1 MLKSLTEVFPQ
12 ATWVKLIGE
21 LVWDKVTAKLALL
34 TGAEI
39 PCSDPVIRFS
49 REQKL
54 SDSLTLYYGASG
66 DLLEIQVDESCIQ
79 VGNTAIK
86 IGDSD
91 KIKIVARRYSDSCY
105 VLESKNYYFF
115 VQGKEHV
122 MSQVTIYLKEHECKT
137 EQG

>member
-1 MLKSLTEVFPQ
+1 MLRSLTEVFPQ
-12 ATWVKLIGE
+12 ATWVKLMDE
-21 LVWDKVTAKLALL
+21 LVWDKVRTKLALL
-34 TGAEI
+34 TGAEVPCRI
-39 PCSDPVIRFS
+39 PGHPFS

-54 SDSLTLYYGASG
+54 TDSLTLYYGASG

-105 VLESKNYYFF
+105 VLESKNYYFLI
-115 VQGKEHV
+115 QGKEHV
-122 MSQVTIYLKEHECKT
+122 MSQVVIYPKVH
-137 EQG
+137 